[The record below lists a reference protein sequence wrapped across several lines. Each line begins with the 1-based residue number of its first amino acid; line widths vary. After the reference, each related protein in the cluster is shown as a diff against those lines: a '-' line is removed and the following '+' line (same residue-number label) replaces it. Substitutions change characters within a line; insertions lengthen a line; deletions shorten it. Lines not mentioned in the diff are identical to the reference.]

1 MLDLNKTCNHFYD
14 FLLNCKDKIAS
25 SGKEASAHLQILFS
39 LFIGLILVCL
49 LISFYS
55 NAPLKALKV
64 FFTIN
69 VSSFWYFGNM
79 LDKMGLLLFAS
90 VGVCFALKCGLFNL
104 GGEGQIYLAAF
115 LTSILLEHVSIIP
128 SSLYLFFV
136 LVMVSLVLIAV
147 GLLLGLLKAFYNVD
161 ELISSYLFS
170 SALIPTLNY
179 LIIERMKGNS
189 NMLLATN
196 RIDSSFVLKSLIY
209 PSTFNISFF
218 LAVIFCF
225 LVYAF
230 FKKTKLGYHFEVCG
244 VAKEFAIFAGFNQ
257 KASIIVGMA
266 FTSFAH
272 ALTGF
277 FAIIGTYQLCHLN
290 FSHGLGWAAIVVS
303 LIARQNILLLIP
315 ATFLIAW
322 LQNASEATVS
332 TGNVSFDVSI
342 FFQGAIFL
350 FVSASIIKKNI
361 LSKKKIVSKKLA
373 N

>member
-1 MLDLNKTCNHFYD
+1 MNKY
-14 FLLNCKDKIAS
+14 
-25 SGKEASAHLQILFS
+25 LQVLFS
-39 LFIGLILVCL
+39 LIIGLLLVCL
-49 LISFYS
+49 LIAFYS
-55 NAPLKALKV
+55 NAPLRALKV

-69 VSSFWYFGNM
+69 TSSLWHFGNM

-90 VGVCFALKCGLFNL
+90 VGVCFAFKCGLFNL

-115 LTSILLEHVSIIP
+115 LTSILLEHP
-128 SSLYLFFV
+128 SKMPVFLYLFFILVIVFSV
-136 LVMVSLVLIAV
+136 LVII

-170 SALIPTLNY
+170 SALIPSLNY
-179 LIIERMKGNS
+179 LIISRMKGTS

-209 PSTFNISFF
+209 PSTFNVSFF
-218 LAVIFCF
+218 IAVIFCI
-225 LVYAF
+225 LVYVF
-230 FKKTKLGYHFEVCG
+230 FRKTKMGYHFEVCG
-244 VAKEFAIFAGFNQ
+244 IAPEFSIFAGFNQ
-257 KASIIVGMA
+257 KASIIVGMM

-277 FAIIGTYQLCHLN
+277 FAIVGTYGLCHIN

-303 LIARQNILLLIP
+303 LIARKNILILIP
-315 ATFLIAW
+315 SSFLYAW

-350 FVSASIIKKNI
+350 FVSANII
-361 LSKKKIVSKKLA
+361 SKKISSKKI
-373 N
+373 NTFQRIG

>member
-1 MLDLNKTCNHFYD
+1 MNKY
-14 FLLNCKDKIAS
+14 
-25 SGKEASAHLQILFS
+25 LQIIFS
-39 LFIGLILVCL
+39 LVIGLLLVCV
-49 LISFYS
+49 LIALYS

-69 VSSFWYFGNM
+69 TSSFWHFGNM

-90 VGVCFALKCGLFNL
+90 VGVCFAFKCGLFNL

-115 LTSILLEHVSIIP
+115 LTSILLEHASKRPVFFS
-128 SSLYLFFV
+128 LFFV
-136 LVMVSLVLIAV
+136 LFIVSLVLICIGV
-147 GLLLGLLKAFYNVD
+147 LIGLLKAFYNVD

-179 LIIERMKGNS
+179 LIIARMKGSS

-196 RIDSSFVLKSLIY
+196 RIDSSFVMRSLIY

-218 LAVIFCF
+218 IALVFCL
-225 LVYAF
+225 LVYLF
-230 FKKTKLGYHFEVCG
+230 FEKTRMGYHFKVCG
-244 VAKEFAIFAGFNQ
+244 SASEFAIFAGFNQ
-257 KASIIVGMA
+257 KASIILGMA

-290 FSHGLGWAAIVVS
+290 FSHGLGWAAIIVA
-303 LIARQNILLLIP
+303 LIAKQHILLLIP

-332 TGNVSFDVSI
+332 RGNVSFDVSI

-350 FVSASIIKKNI
+350 FVSATMM
-361 LSKKKIVSKKLA
+361 SKKISSKKLA
-373 N
+373 TSDKR